1 MHVYRLEWIEQLKL
15 RVAGRAS
22 AKQLAQVNPVVW
34 KLGWTSFLTDISAEM
49 VASALPVYLVLYL
62 RLSPLEYGAIDGMYN
77 GLSVALV
84 GLAAAL
90 WADRTGRL
98 KYVAVAGYGA
108 SAVCKLLLLAAGG
121 MWSWILAIVW
131 LDRTGKGIRTAPR
144 DAILSLASPPSLLA
158 TSFAVHRALDAG
170 GSLLGPLL
178 AFAVLWWLPTGYD
191 VVWITSFGIALM
203 GLAVLCLLVRNPERA
218 GQLNPKEGSLKAA
231 AALLF
236 TRRFGTLASCG
247 LLLSVVTIS
256 DGFIYLLL
264 QEKGGIGAGLFPLFY
279 VVTACFYMLLSVP
292 AGLAADRLGRMPVL
306 LAGYSVLGLLYL
318 LLMTWPSA
326 GLWSVA
332 ACLFLFGVFYAATEG
347 VLMALASALVPP
359 EIRTSGLA
367 LMVTVVGLGKLIS
380 SVVFGWM
387 WQTYGIGP
395 SLLAFGV
402 ALAALLP
409 MVGLFLRAAKVT
421 DPR

>member
-1 MHVYRLEWIEQLKL
+1 MYRLEWIEQLKL
-15 RVAGRAS
+15 RFARRPG
-22 AKQLAQVNPVVW
+22 AKQVTQVNPVVW

-49 VASALPVYLVLYL
+49 VSSALPVYLVLYL

-84 GLAAAL
+84 GLAAAF

-98 KYVAVAGYGA
+98 KYVAVAGYGM

-121 MWSWILAIVW
+121 LWGWILAIVW

-144 DAILSLASPPSLLA
+144 DAIISLASSPSLLA

-170 GSLLGPLL
+170 GSLLGPLV

-191 VVWITSFGIALM
+191 VVWLISFGFALL
-203 GLAVLCLLVRNPERA
+203 GLAVLWLFVRNPERG
-218 GQLNPKEGSLKAA
+218 GQLHPKEGSLKAA
-231 AALLF
+231 TALLF

-247 LLLSVVTIS
+247 LLLSIVTIS

-292 AGLAADRLGRMPVL
+292 AGLVADRLGRMPVL
-306 LAGYSVLGLLYL
+306 LAGYGVLGLLYL
-318 LLMTWPSA
+318 LLMTFPGA
-326 GLWSVA
+326 GMWSVA
-332 ACLFLFGVFYAATEG
+332 VCLFLLGLFYAATEG
-347 VLMALASALVPP
+347 ILMALASALVPSG
-359 EIRTSGLA
+359 IRTSGLA

-380 SVVFGWM
+380 SVMFGWM

-395 SLLAFGV
+395 SLLVFGV

-409 MVGLFLRAAKVT
+409 MMGLFLRAARVT

>member
-1 MHVYRLEWIEQLKL
+1 MYRLEWIEQLKL
-15 RVAGRAS
+15 RALRRPS
-22 AKQLAQVNPVVW
+22 AKQVAQVNPVVW
-34 KLGWTSFLTDISAEM
+34 RLGSTSFLTDISAEM
-49 VASALPVYLVLYL
+49 VNSALPAYLVLYL

-84 GLAAAL
+84 GLTAAF

-121 MWSWILAIVW
+121 IWTWILAIVW

-144 DAILSLASPPSLLA
+144 DAILSLASSPSQLA

-170 GSLLGPLL
+170 GSLLGPLV
-178 AFAVLWWLPTGYD
+178 AFTVLWWLPTRYD
-191 VVWITSFGIALM
+191 IVWITSFGFALL
-203 GLAVLCLLVRNPERA
+203 GLAVLWLFVRNPERG
-218 GQLNPKEGSLKAA
+218 GQLHRGAGSLKAA

-236 TRRFGTLASCG
+236 TRRFGSLASCG
-247 LLLSVVTIS
+247 LLLSIVTIS

-279 VVTACFYMLLSVP
+279 VVTACFYMLFSIP
-292 AGLAADRLGRMPVL
+292 AGVAADRLGRMPVL

-318 LLMTWPSA
+318 SLMTLPGA
-326 GLWSVA
+326 DLWSVA
-332 ACLFLFGVFYAATEG
+332 VCLFLFGLFYAATEG
-347 VLMALASALVPP
+347 VMTAMASALVPS

-387 WQTYGIGP
+387 WQAYGIGA
-395 SLLAFGV
+395 SLLVFGV
-402 ALAALLP
+402 ALAILLP
-409 MVGLFLRAAKVT
+409 IVALRL
-421 DPR
+421 PSR

>member
-1 MHVYRLEWIEQLKL
+1 MYRLEWIEQLKL
-15 RVAGRAS
+15 RFARRPS
-22 AKQLAQVNPVVW
+22 AKQVAQVNPVVW

-49 VASALPVYLVLYL
+49 VNSALPVYLVLYL

-84 GLAAAL
+84 GLAAAV

-98 KYVAVAGYGA
+98 KYVAVAGYGT

-121 MWSWILAIVW
+121 VWSWLLAIVW

-144 DAILSLASPPSLLA
+144 DAIISLASSPSQLA

-170 GSLLGPLL
+170 GSLLGPLV

-191 VVWITSFGIALM
+191 VVWITSFGFALL
-203 GLAVLCLLVRNPERA
+203 GLAVLWLFVRNPERA
-218 GQLNPKEGSLKAA
+218 GQLHRREGSLKAA

-247 LLLSVVTIS
+247 LLLSIVTIS

-264 QEKGGIGAGLFPLFY
+264 QEKGQIGAGLFPLFY
-279 VVTACFYMLLSVP
+279 VVTACFYMFLSIP
-292 AGLAADRLGRMPVL
+292 AGIVADRFGRMPVL

-318 LLMTWPSA
+318 LLMTLPVA

-332 ACLFLFGVFYAATEG
+332 LCLFLFGLFYAATEG
-347 VLMALASALVPP
+347 VLTAMASALVPS

-387 WQTYGIGP
+387 WQAYGIGP
-395 SLLAFGV
+395 SLLVFGV

-409 MVGLFLRAAKVT
+409 MVGLFLRAARR
-421 DPR
+421 D

>member
-1 MHVYRLEWIEQLKL
+1 VYRLEWIEQLKL
-15 RVAGRAS
+15 RVARRPS
-22 AKQLAQVNPVVW
+22 AKQVAQVNPVVW

-49 VASALPVYLVLYL
+49 VNSALPVYLVLYL
-62 RLSPLEYGAIDGMYN
+62 RMSPLEYGVIDGLYR

-84 GLAAAL
+84 GLAAAF

-98 KYVAVAGYGA
+98 KHLAVVGYGT

-121 MWSWILAIVW
+121 IWTWILAIVW

-144 DAILSLASPPSLLA
+144 DAIISLASSPSQLA
-158 TSFAVHRALDAG
+158 TSFAVHRTLDAG
-170 GSLLGPLL
+170 GSLLGPLV
-178 AFAVLWWLPTGYD
+178 AFAALWWLPTGYD
-191 VVWITSFGIALM
+191 VVWIISFGFALL
-203 GLAVLCLLVRNPERA
+203 GLAVLSLFVRNPERG
-218 GQLNPKEGSLKAA
+218 GQLHGSEGSVKAA

-236 TRRFGTLASCG
+236 TRRFGTLAWCG
-247 LLLSVVTIS
+247 FLLSLVTIS

-279 VVTACFYMLLSVP
+279 VVTACFYMLLSIPV
-292 AGLAADRLGRMPVL
+292 GVVADRVGRMPIL

-318 LLMTWPSA
+318 LLMMLSGA
-326 GLWSVA
+326 GLWSLAV
-332 ACLFLFGVFYAATEG
+332 CLLLFGLFYAATEG
-347 VLMALASALVPP
+347 ILMAMASTLVPA

-380 SVVFGWM
+380 SVVFGWL
-387 WQTYGIGP
+387 WQAYGIGP
-395 SLLAFGV
+395 SLLLFGV

-409 MVGLFLRAAKVT
+409 IVGLWLRAAIRV
-421 DPR
+421 

>member
-1 MHVYRLEWIEQLKL
+1 MYRLEWIEQLKL
-15 RVAGRAS
+15 RVLSRPS
-22 AKQLAQVNPVVW
+22 AKQVAQVNPVVW
-34 KLGWTSFLTDISAEM
+34 KLGCTSFLTDISAEM
-49 VASALPVYLVLYL
+49 VNSALPVYLVLYL
-62 RLSPLEYGAIDGMYN
+62 RMSPLEYGAIDGLYN

-98 KYVAVAGYGA
+98 KYVAVAGYGT
-108 SAVCKLLLLAAGG
+108 SALCKLLLLAAGG
-121 MWSWILAIVW
+121 IWGWILAIVW

-144 DAILSLASPPSLLA
+144 DAILSLASSPSQLA

-170 GSLLGPLL
+170 GSLVGPLV
-178 AFAVLWWLPTGYD
+178 AFAALWWLPTGYD
-191 VVWITSFGIALM
+191 VVWIISFGFALL
-203 GLAVLCLLVRNPERA
+203 GLAVLTLFVRNPER
-218 GQLNPKEGSLKAA
+218 GGEPNRREGSLKAA

-236 TRRFGTLASCG
+236 TRRFGGLASCG
-247 LLLSVVTIS
+247 LLLSVVTLS

-264 QEKGGIGAGLFPLFY
+264 QEKGGIAAGLFPLFY
-279 VVTACFYMLLSVP
+279 VVTACFYMLLSIP
-292 AGLAADRLGRMPVL
+292 AGVVADRLGRMPVL
-306 LAGYSVLGLLYL
+306 LAGYGVLGLIYL
-318 LLMTWPSA
+318 SLMTLPGV

-332 ACLFLFGVFYAATEG
+332 VCLVLLGLFYAASEG
-347 VLMALASALVPP
+347 VLMAMASALVPS

-387 WQTYGIGP
+387 WQAYGIGP
-395 SLLAFGV
+395 SLVVFGI

-409 MVGLFLRAAKVT
+409 IVGLCLRAAT
-421 DPR
+421 RD

>member
-1 MHVYRLEWIEQLKL
+1 MYPLEWIEQLKL
-15 RVAGRAS
+15 RVLRRPS
-22 AKQLAQVNPVVW
+22 AKQIAQVNPVVW
-34 KLGWTSFLTDISAEM
+34 KLGSTSFLTDISAEM
-49 VASALPVYLVLYL
+49 VSSALPAYLVLYL

-84 GLAAAL
+84 GLMAAL

-98 KYVAVAGYGA
+98 KYVAVAGYGT

-121 MWSWILAIVW
+121 LWGWILAIVW

-144 DAILSLASPPSLLA
+144 DAIISLASSPSQLA

-170 GSLLGPLL
+170 GSLLGPLV
-178 AFAVLWWLPTGYD
+178 AFALLWWLPTRYD
-191 VVWITSFGIALM
+191 IVWITSFGFALL
-203 GLAVLCLLVRNPERA
+203 GLAVLWLFVRNPERGSQRHLRA
-218 GQLNPKEGSLKAA
+218 GSFKAA

-247 LLLSVVTIS
+247 LLLSIVTIS

-264 QEKGGIGAGLFPLFY
+264 QEKSGIGAGLFPLFY
-279 VVTACFYMLLSVP
+279 VVTACFYMLLSIP
-292 AGLAADRLGRMPVL
+292 AGVVADRLGRMPVL

-318 LLMTWPSA
+318 LLMTLPGA
-326 GLWSVA
+326 GLLSVA
-332 ACLFLFGVFYAATEG
+332 VCLVLFGLFYAATEG
-347 VLMALASALVPP
+347 VLTAMASALVPS

-380 SVVFGWM
+380 SVLFGWM
-387 WQTYGIGP
+387 WQAHGIGT
-395 SLLAFGV
+395 SLLVFGV
-402 ALAALLP
+402 ALATLLP
-409 MVGLFLRAAKVT
+409 IVGFHLRAAT
-421 DPR
+421 HD

>member
-1 MHVYRLEWIEQLKL
+1 MYRLEWIEQLKL
-15 RVAGRAS
+15 RVLRRPS
-22 AKQLAQVNPVVW
+22 AKQVAQVNPVVW
-34 KLGWTSFLTDISAEM
+34 KLGSTSCLTDISAEM
-49 VASALPVYLVLYL
+49 VNSALPAYLVLYL
-62 RLSPLEYGAIDGMYN
+62 RLSPLEYGAIDGIYN

-84 GLAAAL
+84 GLAAAF

-98 KYVAVAGYGA
+98 KYVALAGYGT

-121 MWSWILAIVW
+121 IWGWILAIVW

-144 DAILSLASPPSLLA
+144 DAIISLASPPSQLA
-158 TSFAVHRALDAG
+158 TSFSVHRALDAG
-170 GSLLGPLL
+170 GSLLGPLV
-178 AFAVLWWLPTGYD
+178 AFAVLWWLPTRYD
-191 VVWITSFGIALM
+191 IVWITSFGFALL
-203 GLAVLCLLVRNPERA
+203 GLAVLWLFVRNPERT
-218 GQLNPKEGSLKAA
+218 GQLHPRAGSLKVA

-247 LLLSVVTIS
+247 LLLSIVTIS

-279 VVTACFYMLLSVP
+279 VVTACFYMLLSIP

-306 LAGYSVLGLLYL
+306 VAGYSVLGLLYL
-318 LLMTWPSA
+318 LLMTLPGASLW
-326 GLWSVA
+326 GLAV
-332 ACLFLFGVFYAATEG
+332 CLFLFGLFYAATEG
-347 VLMALASALVPP
+347 VLTAMASALVPS

-387 WQTYGIGP
+387 WQAYGIGAA
-395 SLLAFGV
+395 LLVFGV
-402 ALAALLP
+402 ALATLLP
-409 MVGLFLRAAKVT
+409 IVGLRLRAT
-421 DPR
+421 RRD